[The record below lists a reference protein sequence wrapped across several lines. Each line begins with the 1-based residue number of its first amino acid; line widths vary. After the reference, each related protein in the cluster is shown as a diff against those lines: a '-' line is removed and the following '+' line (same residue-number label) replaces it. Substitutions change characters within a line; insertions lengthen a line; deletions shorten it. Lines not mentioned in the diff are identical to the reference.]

1 MEGHVSHVLASR
13 LTSRPKGFSR
23 KALENLVQLR
33 VLKANGHELTIEDII
48 VWRKPIREEKKPR
61 RLPVNMKYKKI
72 YDYNVRLQVR
82 DSNNTNLKEYIQNM
96 ASPKWIYS

>member
-23 KALENLVQLR
+23 KALENLGQLR

-48 VWRKPIREEKKPR
+48 EWRKPIREEKKPR